1 MNGEKGI
8 SRFFFV
14 LLFKKNLALGSVH
27 LSIKIAEQ
35 IVIKCFLHKTIV
47 LLKLCVEMNFVL
59 LPILNFVFVAS
70 LGYYFLWLAEFSNY
84 LWYCLPVVATWT
96 LNHIT
101 FSGSY
106 TNPDAFFRVWN
117 HYSQILMNIF
127 CQKTPF

>member
-14 LLFKKNLALGSVH
+14 LLLKKKNLALGSVH

-35 IVIKCFLHKTIV
+35 IVIKCFLHKTIL

-70 LGYYFLWLAEFSNY
+70 LGYYFL
-84 LWYCLPVVATWT
+84 
-96 LNHIT
+96 
-101 FSGSY
+101 
-106 TNPDAFFRVWN
+106 
-117 HYSQILMNIF
+117 
-127 CQKTPF
+127 